1 MPSSKPPRRPGP
13 ARVLRLAVLVDD
25 LVCDEVH
32 QHQAE
37 GVTVGSHISSD
48 VILFGNRAP
57 RKHPLFDY
65 RQGHYFLDVP
75 PHVKGKISLG
85 KKAMTIS
92 AMRKRFGNGD
102 KLRVKLSPRAKGK
115 LMIGESQI
123 LFQFDKPK
131 PLPPHLPFPKQ
142 FKPTLDQFLGRR
154 EQASFAASAAVLG
167 SYFMYVANTEYDDSF
182 DVDELDDRFI
192 TALGLQK
199 KVEEEPPPEEED
211 EDELAQ
217 EDEEEEKEV
226 EEEKPKPKPDK
237 KLDKKPEKFSK
248 QAVAKARSVG
258 VARVLGT
265 YGGPGEGTVFDVIE
279 STENDLGELF
289 AQGMTTTTLAQ
300 GGDIAPFVPGG
311 EGIDVHGTAVGNQG
325 LVTSDGPDV
334 AKTEKKER
342 KIKARAKAQKTDIFG
357 DVDKKKLRAYIN
369 RRTSALQS
377 CYERALRTSPDLAG
391 KMTYTIEISVMG
403 NVTRVAVEE
412 DTLGSGSVKSCTT
425 GKIRGWRFPKAEDTA
440 EITFSVVFSGS

>member
-1 MPSSKPPRRPGP
+1 MPAPKPARS
-13 ARVLRLAVLVDD
+13 RVLRVAVVVDD

-32 QHQAE
+32 QSAAAPMS
-37 GVTVGSHISSD
+37 VGSHISSD
-48 VILFGNRAP
+48 VILFGSRAP
-57 RKHPLFDY
+57 RKHSLFDY

-92 AMRKRFGNGD
+92 AMRKRFGKGD

-131 PLPPHLPFPKQ
+131 PIPPTLPFPKQ
-142 FKPTLDQFLGRR
+142 FKPTLDQFWGKR
-154 EQASFAASAAVLG
+154 EQASIAAPAAVLG
-167 SYFMYVANTEYDDSF
+167 SYFVWAGASDYEDSF
-182 DVDELDDRFI
+182 DVDELDERFI
-192 TALGLQK
+192 QAMGITK
-199 KVEEEPPPEEED
+199 KPEEPPPPDEEE

-217 EDEEEEKEV
+217 EDEDKEEEVKED
-226 EEEKPKPKPDK
+226 KPKPEK
-237 KLDKKPEKFSK
+237 KLDKKPEKFSEK
-248 QAVAKARSVG
+248 AVAKARSVG

-279 STENDLGELF
+279 STENDLGALF

-300 GGDIAPFVPGG
+300 GGDIGPFVPGG
-311 EGIDVHGTAVGNQG
+311 EGIDSFGTAVENRG
-325 LVTSDGPDV
+325 LTTSEGPELE
-334 AKTEKKER
+334 KNTKKER
-342 KIKARAKAQKTDIFG
+342 KVKGRAKASKTDIFG

-377 CYERALRTSPDLAG
+377 CYERALRTAPDLAG
-391 KMTYTIEISVMG
+391 KMTYTIEIGMMG

-412 DTLGSGSVKSCTT
+412 DTLGSGAVKGCTT

-440 EITFSVVFSGS
+440 EVTFSVIFSGS